1 MKSTISS
8 KGQVTLPI
16 EVRVRLGLAAGTPV
30 RFELKDDAVVL
41 RKGTAGPHPVDR
53 LYGCLRLEKPVDLI
67 LDEMRGPRVAHAEVD
82 LSASLRHVFS

>member
-8 KGQVTLPI
+8 KGQVTQPI

-53 LYGCLRLEKPVDLI
+53 LYGCLRLEKSRANSGGESHVPS
-67 LDEMRGPRVAHAEVD
+67 G
-82 LSASLRHVFS
+82 SAPKVNIRSARSRR